1 MPLLPQI
8 VKLPPRR
15 AISGVAGAGLFLT
28 DLSGRNMTEISKNR
42 KAKSEFAITKS
53 ASELKVQRIGL
64 VARDYNHLYPNGCKD
79 FSHALKP
86 TLEYLDRALCDTVLF
101 SLFSI
106 IPRRGFNLFAN
117 LRLSH
122 VKAIFFEK
130 FTTAD
135 DDSRLAGDYIVAVA
149 TPSGWHQYVVRQ
161 AFGSLSK
168 KSAADIHHFVQNE
181 FGTRRIFGNCCLV
194 ICGESNAVKYVPA
207 FKRVADTFG
216 MREAIPQS
224 VSIVLNPV
232 HDRMTRFEMMKKRH
246 FLSEHNRWVI
256 SVWNKGKIN
265 RLGQTRDGKSPP
277 WTVFHDGKLVAVSAI
292 PNDWNVEIGI
302 LDVGM

>member
-1 MPLLPQI
+1 
-8 VKLPPRR
+8 
-15 AISGVAGAGLFLT
+15 
-28 DLSGRNMTEISKNR
+28 MTEISKNR
-42 KAKSEFAITKS
+42 KAKSELAATKP

-64 VARDYNHLYPNGCKD
+64 AARDYNHLHPNGYKD

-86 TLEYLDRALCDTVLF
+86 TLEYLDKAHCDTVLF

-130 FTTAD
+130 FTSTAD
-135 DDSRLAGDYIVAVA
+135 GSRLAGDYVVALN
-149 TPSGWHQYVVRQ
+149 TRSGWHQHVLRQ

-181 FGTRRIFGNCCLV
+181 FSSRRIFGNCCLV

-207 FKRVADTFG
+207 FKSVADTFG
-216 MREAIPQS
+216 LRQAVPNG
-224 VSIVLNPV
+224 VSILLNPV
-232 HDRMTRFEMMKKRH
+232 HDRMTRFEMMKKRQ
-246 FLSEHNRWVI
+246 FLSQSNRWVI

-277 WTVFHDGKLVAVSAI
+277 WTVFHDEKLVAVSAI
-292 PNDWNVEIGI
+292 PNYWNVEIGI

>member
-1 MPLLPQI
+1 
-8 VKLPPRR
+8 
-15 AISGVAGAGLFLT
+15 
-28 DLSGRNMTEISKNR
+28 MTEISKNR
-42 KAKSEFAITKS
+42 KAKTELAVTKP

-64 VARDYNHLYPNGCKD
+64 VARDYNHLCANGYKD

-106 IPRRGFNLFAN
+106 IPRRGFNMFAN
-117 LRLSH
+117 LHLSH

-135 DDSRLAGDYIVAVA
+135 DGSRLAGDYIVAVNA
-149 TPSGWHQYVVRQ
+149 PSGWHQYVVRQ
-161 AFGSLSK
+161 AFGALSK
-168 KSAADIHHFVQNE
+168 KSVADIHHFVQHE
-181 FGTRRIFGNCCLV
+181 FSTRRIFGNCCLV

-207 FKRVADTFG
+207 FKHVADKFG
-216 MREAIPQS
+216 LREAIPQS

-232 HDRMTRFEMMKKRH
+232 HDRMTRFEMMKKRQ
-246 FLSEHNRWVI
+246 FLSERNRWVI
-256 SVWNKGKIN
+256 SVWNKGKVN

-277 WTVFHDGKLVAVSAI
+277 WTVFHDGKLVTASAI